1 MTHATRTIRKS
12 KPKKRARSRK
22 HDDLAKAAVGLVA
35 LGIAASMIKK
45 D

>member
-1 MTHATRTIRKS
+1 MTHATRTIKKS
-12 KPKKRARSRK
+12 KPKRARSRK
-22 HDDLAKAAVGLVA
+22 HDDLAKAAVGLMA